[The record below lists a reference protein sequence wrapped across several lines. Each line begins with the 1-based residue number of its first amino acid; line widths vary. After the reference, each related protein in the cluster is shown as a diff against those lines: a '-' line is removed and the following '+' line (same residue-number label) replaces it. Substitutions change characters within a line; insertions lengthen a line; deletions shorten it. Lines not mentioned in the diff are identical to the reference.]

1 MRIAGYTLT
10 ARPSRQEAPISVEP
24 RTKLTPT
31 IGGTRITIMPGYIGD
46 ELHTIPFS
54 DMKSTPAET
63 LLRTVADVDTTA
75 DTITSGQMLAFEI
88 PVAANTFAAVSA
100 ARLRLK
106 ENGAM
111 AGHVSVEVWE
121 AAGGGLPGTVSNRGV
136 LGHLTPDDI
145 GVAYANLDVW
155 SMVAHLIK
163 APAGWLVLNGTEM
176 SAGIISWAGEAV
188 TPNAHAKATPFA
200 GTSKSALNP
209 SIDMT
214 GDLTENKLLILV
226 DGDTVTHEVT
236 FNWAG
241 CNTGL
246 LIAAEMQAKIR
257 ALGGVYVVMTVDYF
271 GVGGDAPPNDY
282 YLLTSTSTGEGSLVN
297 VADAPANNCCDELL
311 LGVANGGTETAGGVT
326 WAFANGEMCASAWQ
340 GADLPVLLG
349 ICDYYGT
356 WPQSVEV
363 ELDHDTR
370 ILKAVISDVQATYRL
385 VPWELGGRGEAEK
398 IALRLLIEEELS

>member
-1 MRIAGYTLT
+1 MKIAGYTLT
-10 ARPSRQEAPISVEP
+10 ARPSRRESPISVEP

-31 IGGTRITIMPGYIGD
+31 LGGTRLTIMPGYIGD

-63 LLRTVADVDTTA
+63 LLRTYADVDTTA
-75 DTITSGQMLAFEI
+75 DTITPGQMLAFEI

-111 AGHVSVEVWE
+111 TGHVSVEVWDSS
-121 AAGGGLPGTVSNRGV
+121 GGLPLSKRGV
-136 LGHLTPDDI
+136 LGYLRPDDI
-145 GVAYANLDVW
+145 GAAYANFDLW
-155 SMVAHLIK
+155 SM
-163 APAGWLVLNGTEM
+163 PAWMIESPEGWLVLNGEELT
-176 SAGIISWAGEAV
+176 AGIVSWAGEAV

-236 FNWAG
+236 FAWAG

-246 LIAAEMQAKIR
+246 LIAAQMQAVIQ
-257 ALGGVYVVMTVDYF
+257 AVGGVYAAVTVAYF

-282 YLLTSTSTGEGSLVN
+282 YLVTSGTTGAGSSVN
-297 VADAPANNCCDELL
+297 IADAPANNCADELE
-311 LGVANGGTETAGGVT
+311 LGIVNGGTETAGDAA
-326 WAFANGEMCASAWQ
+326 WALANGEMCASVWQ

-349 ICDYYGT
+349 ICDHYASLQ
-356 WPQSVEV
+356 QSVEV

-370 ILKAVISDVQATYRL
+370 ILKAIISDVQATYRL
-385 VPWELGGRGEAEK
+385 VPWELEGKGYAEK